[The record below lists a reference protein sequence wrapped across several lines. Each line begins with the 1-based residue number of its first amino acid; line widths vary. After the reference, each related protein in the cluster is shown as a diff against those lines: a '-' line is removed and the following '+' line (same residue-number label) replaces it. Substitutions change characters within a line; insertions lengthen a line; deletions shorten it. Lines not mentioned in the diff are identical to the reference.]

1 MRQVTDFMETKQE
14 RLDQIEQEIDTLLK
28 EKWAITDELS
38 KECKEKNLARVR
50 AWNLNDNSCLLLFAK
65 KPSGYHWWIAKT
77 IKVKEIDFDD
87 EYIDSIEASYGESD
101 YEYYVKVEERRI
113 PFSSLEELEKEFN
126 IYFVDE
132 VQLTL
137 LQQHFCSLKID
148 YENYQEYETA
158 FEKNAGLIIKTPV

>member
-1 MRQVTDFMETKQE
+1 MNESKLD
-14 RLDQIEQEIDTLLK
+14 RLQEIEK
-28 EKWAITDELS
+28 EIDALVKERSDINNELS
-38 KECKEKNLARVR
+38 AERKAKNLARVR
-50 AWNLNDNSCLLLFAK
+50 SWQITDKSCLLLFAK

-77 IKVKEIDFDD
+77 IKVKEIDFDN
-87 EYIDSIEASYGESD
+87 EYIDSIEANYGEAD

-137 LQQHFCSLKID
+137 LQQHFCNLKID
-148 YENYQEYETA
+148 YKNYQEYENA
-158 FEKNAGLIIKTPV
+158 FSKNADMAIKIPLK

>member
-1 MRQVTDFMETKQE
+1 MVQSKQD
-14 RLDQIEQEIDTLLK
+14 RLNQIEDEINSLIK
-28 EKWAITDELS
+28 ERSKINEELS
-38 KECKEKNLARVR
+38 AERKEKNLARVR
-50 AWNLNDNSCLLLFAK
+50 AWKVKDNSCLILFAK

-77 IKVKEIDFDD
+77 LKVKEIDFDN
-87 EYIDSIEASYGESD
+87 EYIDSIEANYGEAD

-137 LQQHFCSLKID
+137 LQQHFCNLQID
-148 YENYQEYETA
+148 YKNYQEYEDA
-158 FEKNAGLIIKTPV
+158 FSKNAEMSIKIPLK

>member
-1 MRQVTDFMETKQE
+1 MNESKLD
-14 RLDQIEQEIDTLLK
+14 RLQEIEK
-28 EKWAITDELS
+28 EIDALVKERSDINNELS
-38 KECKEKNLARVR
+38 AERKAKNLARVR
-50 AWNLNDNSCLLLFAK
+50 SWKINDKSCLLLFAK

-77 IKVKEIDFDD
+77 IKVKEIDFDN
-87 EYIDSIEASYGESD
+87 EYIDSIEANYGEAD

-137 LQQHFCSLKID
+137 LQQHFCNLKID
-148 YENYQEYETA
+148 YKNYQEYENA
-158 FEKNAGLIIKTPV
+158 FAKNADMAIKIPLK

>member
-1 MRQVTDFMETKQE
+1 METKQE
-14 RLDQIEQEIDTLLK
+14 MIDRIEKQIDTLLK
-28 EKWAITDELS
+28 EKWSIIEELS
-38 KECKEKNLARVR
+38 KERKAKHLERIK
-50 AWNLNDNSCLLLFAK
+50 AWNLNNDSCLLLFAK

-77 IKVKEIDFDD
+77 LKVKEIDFDN
-87 EYIDSIEASYGESD
+87 EHIDSIEANYGEAD

-137 LQQHFCSLKID
+137 LQQHFCNLKID
-148 YENYQEYETA
+148 FKNYKEYEEK
-158 FEKNAGLIIKTPV
+158 FSKNASTSIKIPV

>member
-1 MRQVTDFMETKQE
+1 MVQSKQD
-14 RLDQIEQEIDTLLK
+14 RLNQIEEEITSLIEERSK
-28 EKWAITDELS
+28 INEELS
-38 KECKEKNLARVR
+38 AERKEKNLARVR
-50 AWNLNDNSCLLLFAK
+50 AWKVKDNSCLILFAK

-77 IKVKEIDFDD
+77 IKVKEIDFDN
-87 EYIDSIEASYGESD
+87 EYIDSIEANYGEAD

-137 LQQHFCSLKID
+137 LQQHFCSLKLD
-148 YENYQEYETA
+148 YKNYREYEDA
-158 FEKNAGLIIKTPV
+158 FAKNAEMSIKIPLK

>member
-1 MRQVTDFMETKQE
+1 MNESKLD
-14 RLDQIEQEIDTLLK
+14 RLQEIEK
-28 EKWAITDELS
+28 EIDALIKERSDINNELS
-38 KECKEKNLARVR
+38 EERKAKNLARVR
-50 AWNLNDNSCLLLFAK
+50 SWQINDKSCLLLFAK

-77 IKVKEIDFDD
+77 IKVKEIDFDN
-87 EYIDSIEASYGESD
+87 EYIDSIEANYGEAD

-137 LQQHFCSLKID
+137 LQQHFCNLKID
-148 YENYQEYETA
+148 YKNYQKYEDA
-158 FEKNAGLIIKTPV
+158 FSKNAMMAIKIPLK

>member
-1 MRQVTDFMETKQE
+1 MNESKLD
-14 RLDQIEQEIDTLLK
+14 RLQEIEK
-28 EKWAITDELS
+28 EIDALIKERSDINNELS
-38 KECKEKNLARVR
+38 EERKAKNLARVR
-50 AWNLNDNSCLLLFAK
+50 SWKINDKSCLLLFAK

-77 IKVKEIDFDD
+77 IKVKEIDFDN
-87 EYIDSIEASYGESD
+87 EYIDSIEANYGEAD

-137 LQQHFCSLKID
+137 LQQHFCNLKID
-148 YENYQEYETA
+148 YKNYQEYENA
-158 FEKNAGLIIKTPV
+158 FAKNADMAIKIPLK

>member
-1 MRQVTDFMETKQE
+1 MNENKLD
-14 RLDQIEQEIDTLLK
+14 RLQEIEK
-28 EKWAITDELS
+28 EIDALIKERSDINNELS
-38 KECKEKNLARVR
+38 EERKAKNLARVR
-50 AWNLNDNSCLLLFAK
+50 SWKINDKSCLLLFAK

-77 IKVKEIDFDD
+77 IKVKEIDFDN
-87 EYIDSIEASYGESD
+87 EYIDSIEANYGEAD

-137 LQQHFCSLKID
+137 LQQHFCNLKID
-148 YENYQEYETA
+148 YKNYQEYENA
-158 FEKNAGLIIKTPV
+158 FAKNADMAIKIPLK

>member
-1 MRQVTDFMETKQE
+1 MNESKLD
-14 RLDQIEQEIDTLLK
+14 RLQEIEK
-28 EKWAITDELS
+28 EIDALVKERSDINNELS
-38 KECKEKNLARVR
+38 AERKAKNLARVR
-50 AWNLNDNSCLLLFAK
+50 AWKINDKSCLLLFAK

-77 IKVKEIDFDD
+77 IKVKEIDFDN
-87 EYIDSIEASYGESD
+87 EYVDSIEANYGEAD

-137 LQQHFCSLKID
+137 LQQHFCNLKID
-148 YENYQEYETA
+148 YKNYQEYENA
-158 FEKNAGLIIKTPV
+158 FAKSADMAIKIPLK